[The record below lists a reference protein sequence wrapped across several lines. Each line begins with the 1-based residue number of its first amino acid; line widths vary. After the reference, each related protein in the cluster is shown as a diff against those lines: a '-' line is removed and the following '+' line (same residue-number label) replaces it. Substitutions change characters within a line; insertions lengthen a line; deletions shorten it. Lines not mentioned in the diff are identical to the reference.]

1 MRDLRTKLQIS
12 RMPHGQSG
20 FSLLEMAV
28 ALAVLLVVAVGSM
41 SLAGVSLTTTE
52 NQGHLQARTAEYAQ
66 DKMEQLLALTF
77 CDNSTDTSVFPA
89 VQSAGLAGL
98 AGCNSNPNPNILPIP
113 LTGGSLDITAPVAG
127 FVDYVDG
134 SGNPTSVN
142 TNWQYIR
149 VWQITT
155 PPGTNLMKQIAVTCQ
170 VRNSIAGRGLAPT
183 TTVVSL
189 KSYPF

>member
-1 MRDLRTKLQIS
+1 MKNGMKIPRKED
-12 RMPHGQSG
+12 G
-20 FSLLEMAV
+20 FSLLEMMI
-28 ALAVLLVVAVGSM
+28 ALGVLLVVAVGSM
-41 SLAGVSLTTTE
+41 SLAGVSLSTTE

-77 CDNSTDTSVFPA
+77 CDGTTDTTVFPA
-89 VQSAGLAGL
+89 SNSGGTGL
-98 AGCNSNPNPNILPIP
+98 AGCVNNANPDIPPTP
-113 LTGGSLDITAPVAG
+113 LTGGGTSVTAPVAQY
-127 FVDYVDG
+127 VDYVDG
-134 SGNPTSVN
+134 SGNPTGVN

-155 PPGTNLMKQIAVTCQ
+155 PAGTNLMKQITVTCQ
-170 VRNSIAGRGLAPT
+170 VRNSIAGQGLAPS